1 VSTSAGATS
10 DFRLAV
16 PGAQPVGSLVPAAM
30 TVVIGFTTLLAAV
43 LSHDLSGVVATIL
56 FGGVLMAAWV
66 APLQVPLLVV
76 MFVGLAVD
84 RPGDAEG
91 RWASPF
97 VTIGGLLF
105 QNVNKVVGIEALK
118 FSGVSVLLACL
129 LIVRCY
135 RVLSGRVHDSKDSR
149 ELAAPVIW
157 GMLIAGLTI
166 GFHVLVGWLR
176 GGDIQMAKIQVQGYL
191 QLLAAA
197 YLFGVSLRGPRDYRL
212 AGKVIVAAACI
223 KAAMA
228 IWIRF
233 VLPPAFPNSFGVMT
247 EMEYA
252 TSHGDSLLFACAII
266 VLVGPLIHRPQ
277 ARQLRWVLLT
287 LPLIVAGLFANDRRI
302 AWVQVVLG
310 LVLVVGMNLRH
321 VRTRKLAR
329 VGVLLSPVL
338 LVYVLAGWWLPSRVF
353 GPVHFV
359 RDLIGGGRTEG
370 EVDRSTLYRDAENY
384 NLVYTFRTH
393 PLMGAGFGHPFSQA
407 AQLDSIAE
415 GFKEFAYLPHNS
427 VLGLW
432 GFTGAVG
439 FVGIMTPLVIAL
451 FLAAR
456 AHASATAPADAIA
469 AASAIAAIGAYVLH
483 MWGDIGFTEAHSIF
497 LVGLAVAVAGQVATA
512 TGAWPSRQRRRVTG
526 D

>member
-1 VSTSAGATS
+1 
-10 DFRLAV
+10 
-16 PGAQPVGSLVPAAM
+16 
-30 TVVIGFTTLLAAV
+30 
-43 LSHDLSGVVATIL
+43 
-56 FGGVLMAAWV
+56 MAAWV
-66 APLQVPLLVV
+66 APLQVPLLLV

-105 QNVNKVVGIEALK
+105 QNVNKVVSIEALK
-118 FSGVSVLLACL
+118 FSGVAVLLACL
-129 LIVRCY
+129 LIVRGY
-135 RVLSGRVHDSKDSR
+135 RVLSGRVRDSQGQPRARRACDLGDADCRADHRAS
-149 ELAAPVIW
+149 
-157 GMLIAGLTI
+157 TSSS
-166 GFHVLVGWLR
+166 GWLR
-176 GGDIQMAKIQVQGYL
+176 GGDIQMAKIQVQAYL

-228 IWIRF
+228 VWIRF
-233 VLPPAFPNSFGVMT
+233 TLPPAFPNSFGVMT

-266 VLVGPLIHRPQ
+266 VLVGPLFYRPR

-287 LPLIVAGLFANDRRI
+287 MPLIVAGLFANDRRI
-302 AWVQVVLG
+302 AWVQVALG
-310 LVLVVGMNLRH
+310 LVVVVGMNLRR
-321 VRTRKLAR
+321 VRTRKLVR
-329 VGVLLSPVL
+329 IGVWLSPVL
-338 LVYVLAGWWLPSRVF
+338 LAYVLAGWLFPSRVF

-359 RDLIGGGRTEG
+359 RGLVVETRTDG
-370 EVDRSTLYRDAENY
+370 SLDRSTLYRDAENY

-427 VLGLW
+427 FLGLW
-432 GFTGAVG
+432 AFTGALG
-439 FVGIMTPLVIAL
+439 FIGIVTPLIIAL

-456 AHASATAPADAIA
+456 AHAAATMPAHAIA
-469 AASAIAAIGAYVLH
+469 AASAIGGIGAYVLH

-497 LVGLAVAVAGQVATA
+497 LVGLAVAIAGQVATD
-512 TGAWPSRQRRRVTG
+512 TGAWPARRRRRVPSE
-526 D
+526 